1 MKEFLKSK
9 KFLIF
14 LGAIILIGG
23 LIFAFTNTRREE
35 QNNESHK
42 KSYVAYIK
50 INPLVKVLFDIT
62 SDSDDFDNCENF
74 SSNVTDITL
83 LNDDASVLYKDLEYK
98 DKHLE
103 DVVSSLILVAKE
115 NNIATS
121 NINITTNWANEKFL
135 EKLKTSDDVKFNI
148 NYQKSINEEEIIKS
162 YEKTY
167 TVTFDSDGAKKVE
180 SQIVLE
186 NKIVNKPVD
195 PVLDGYIF
203 IEWQLDGKTYDF
215 SSEVK
220 RDITL
225 KAKWQKNN
233 EQTNAKSDTNSTN
246 SNTSSEKVV
255 SQKEK
260 DNATLKSQLQ
270 AKGLTWDF
278 NTEEEANNLLDK
290 WSGGYGGEIIKNFYG
305 QSDTAYSVKIT
316 LNTAACGGKEIL
328 SIDWHNNS
336 PVDFIYYLH
345 SKGYNCAGNQGYYNG
360 KHFIVN
366 EKNEIVYD

>member
-9 KFLIF
+9 KVLIF
-14 LGAIILIGG
+14 LGTIILIDG
-23 LIFAFTNTRREE
+23 LVFAFANTRREE
-35 QNNESHK
+35 QNIESHK

-50 INPLVKVLFDIT
+50 INPLVKVMFDIT
-62 SDSDDFDNCENF
+62 SDCDDFDNCENF

-83 LNDDASVLYKDLEYK
+83 LNKYASVLYKDLEYK
-98 DKHLE
+98 DKSLE
-103 DVVSSLILVAKE
+103 DVVSSLVLVAKE

-121 NINITTNWANEKFL
+121 NINITTNWANEKLL

-148 NYQKSINEEEIIKS
+148 NYQESINEEEIIKS

-186 NKIVNKPVD
+186 NKTVNKPVD
-195 PVLDGYIF
+195 PVWDGYTF
-203 IEWQLDGKTYDF
+203 VEWQLDGKTYDF

-233 EQTNAKSDTNSTN
+233 EQTNAKSNTNSIN

-290 WSGGYGGEIIKNFYG
+290 WSGGYGGEIIKNYYG

-316 LNTAACGGKEIL
+316 LNTVACGGKEIL
-328 SIDWHNNS
+328 NIDWHNNS

-345 SKGYNCAGNQGYYNG
+345 SKGYNCVGNQGYYNG

-366 EKNEIVYD
+366 EKNEIDYD